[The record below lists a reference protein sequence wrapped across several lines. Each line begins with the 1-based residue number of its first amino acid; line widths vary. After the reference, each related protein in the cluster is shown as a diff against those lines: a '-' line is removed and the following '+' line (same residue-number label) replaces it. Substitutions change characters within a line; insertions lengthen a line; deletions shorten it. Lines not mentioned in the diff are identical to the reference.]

1 MILVPDAEVPMRWRY
16 DEPYLEVHMMRVEEI
31 LEEARA
37 YVALQALL
45 RDSRAPRRPTRVWL
59 GSALLAAG
67 HRLLRSVPKP
77 DAPASP
83 HEIRARNP

>member
-1 MILVPDAEVPMRWRY
+1 MRWPCH
-16 DEPYLEVHMMRVEEI
+16 EPYIEAHMKRVEET

-45 RDSRAPRRPTRVWL
+45 RDSRAPRRPARVWL

-83 HEIRARNP
+83 P